1 MESKAE
7 FIWKTLT
14 FGEVWFAIHTN
25 IYIHYV
31 KVQPNK
37 TFNMQVRDKLTSALG
52 VSLMKVS

>member
-14 FGEVWFAIHTN
+14 FGEVWFPYTN

-31 KVQPNK
+31 KVQSNK
-37 TFNMQVRDKLTSALG
+37 NLTCKLEIN
-52 VSLMKVS
+52 SL